1 VQQTLLTP
9 LEETAPIR
17 FVFQRLASLG
27 LFSHRPT
34 SLHSP
39 SPSIPP
45 ALLPRLL
52 SHLHPPVDSP
62 IPPYPASFLPSIFLP
77 LPSSTL
83 ASVTASLLQHLVYH
97 LPAPSAPI
105 LPNRPDSRVKRS
117 VEVLTRIIGPPEIG
131 GEAWEAVIMAMINGK
146 RNGSAMDERE
156 HALTRMAV
164 AWVGT
169 GGEKGGRVDV
179 RLESC

>member
-83 ASVTASLLQHLVYH
+83 ASVTASLLQHLV
-97 LPAPSAPI
+97 APSAPI